1 MSHLAHVED
10 APAPAI
16 PAPSESTTG
25 LLRELVSHLR
35 EKRTELREDWARRIT
50 ESGLLTAMTRA
61 SEISPAI
68 IRVRCWTR

>member
-1 MSHLAHVED
+1 MSNVAHVAD
-10 APAPAI
+10 APASPM

-50 ESGLLTAMTRA
+50 ESAAADGDDA
-61 SEISPAI
+61 
-68 IRVRCWTR
+68 